1 MIFIFPFVSMRKSMV
16 VDDKAVW
23 FVGRKRP
30 FRAFE
35 WKSVKG
41 LVKIGTRRW
50 LQKNKKRSWRI
61 YSDLRIYF
69 KSFMNIRCSKNL
81 QLEYRFSYFL
91 FLCITCVCA
100 FFSFFNLHTNLFG
113 FFHFFFF
120 AGISQ
125 LFLRTSS
132 CFNALAYV
140 SDNYLYSRRAPCFLP
155 VFSTL
160 FHTCFLR
167 KFRKIIKIQHTDF
180 ITVRIIILRKE

>member
-1 MIFIFPFVSMRKSMV
+1 MIFIFHFVSMRKSMV

-91 FLCITCVCA
+91 FLCITWVCA

-113 FFHFFFF
+113 FFHFFSLLVFHSFF
-120 AGISQ
+120 YEQVAVSMLSLMWVIIIFIHAERLVFFQ
-125 LFLRTSS
+125 FFLHYFTPVS
-132 CFNALAYV
+132 YV
-140 SDNYLYSRRAPCFLP
+140 NFEKLLR
-155 VFSTL
+155 FSTQVL
-160 FHTCFLR
+160 SL
-167 KFRKIIKIQHTDF
+167 
-180 ITVRIIILRKE
+180 

>member
-113 FFHFFFF
+113 FFHFFFSLLVF
-120 AGISQ
+120 HSFFYEQVAVSMLSLMWVIIIFIHAERLVFFQ
-125 LFLRTSS
+125 FFLHYFTPVS
-132 CFNALAYV
+132 YV
-140 SDNYLYSRRAPCFLP
+140 NFEKLLR
-155 VFSTL
+155 FSTQVL
-160 FHTCFLR
+160 SL
-167 KFRKIIKIQHTDF
+167 
-180 ITVRIIILRKE
+180 